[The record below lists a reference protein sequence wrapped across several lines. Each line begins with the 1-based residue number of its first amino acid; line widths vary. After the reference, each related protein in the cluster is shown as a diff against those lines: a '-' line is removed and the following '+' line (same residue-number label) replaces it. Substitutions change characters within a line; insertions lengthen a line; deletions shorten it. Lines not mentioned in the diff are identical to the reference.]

1 MVCPKWYGQPFGWQ
15 YGNRY
20 KKLYKRYGMNS
31 KKYSN
36 VSQRVPFHLKIIDAV
51 YKIYLRRANGIVTID

>member
-1 MVCPKWYGQPFGWQ
+1 
-15 YGNRY
+15 
-20 KKLYKRYGMNS
+20 MNS

-51 YKIYLRRANGIVTID
+51 FKKYLEGMVLLRLIE